1 MRLLLFVFFI
11 FCNLSVW
18 AQKETISGKVID
30 AETGFLLPFAS
41 ISFNDFSNGS
51 VSNAEGIY
59 IMDIPVDRLKD
70 SLYFSYM
77 GYKTLCVNIKSL
89 MRDGNVLLHSAQ
101 INLAEIPVHS
111 QTLSTLKIIKLVK
124 ENFSKNHPKANQ
136 IQRIFYHSS
145 NTTPFSEANRMKVLK
160 TSFADLDQGL
170 VDEVL
175 EVIPEDIKSYRDV
188 IVDLHSYNAQKK
200 IIPVE
205 GISLQE
211 STALSVQKQI
221 EKKLLSLTEDIEN
234 SFKDDR
240 LYYKLSSGIIS
251 TKLEIDES
259 DTEEKD
265 SFMRNNNDSTSY
277 FLNAEYLRNDLDN
290 FLVNTSDIN
299 SDNLEFISK
308 PKKYNYRKE
317 LTLFDDNWVYKISF
331 EPKEQGI
338 FQGVF
343 YISTVN
349 YAILQFDCEFAMGK
363 TTENINLFGIGHE
376 VNYKKIQVIFE
387 KMDSTYFV
395 KYVNAEKKDFFS
407 MDRNFFMKKKEKR
420 FFLDKT
426 LNKIKFS
433 IDMQFELKSRWEL
446 LVINRQNLTK
456 ETFELDDEPKK
467 ITIKKEFIYNA
478 DMWDHGSVIV
488 PSAELINFRRINE

>member
-1 MRLLLFVFFI
+1 M
-11 FCNLSVW
+11 W
-18 AQKETISGKVID
+18 AQKETISGKVLD

-51 VSNAEGIY
+51 VSNSEGIY
-59 IMDIPVDRLKD
+59 IMDIPVYRLKD

-77 GYKTLCVNIKSL
+77 GYKTLCVSIKSL
-89 MRDGNVLLHSAQ
+89 MRDGNVSLQSAQ

-175 EVIPEDIKSYRDV
+175 KVIPEDIKSYRDV
-188 IVDLHSYNAQKK
+188 IVDLYSYNAQKK

-259 DTEEKD
+259 DTEDKD
-265 SFMRNNNDSTSY
+265 SLMRNNNDSTSY
-277 FLNAEYLRNDLDN
+277 LLNAENFRNDLDN

-349 YAILQFDCEFAMGK
+349 YAILQFDCEFAIGK

-376 VNYKKIQVIFE
+376 VNHKKIQVIFE

-456 ETFELDDEPKK
+456 ETFELNDEPKK
-467 ITIKKEFIYNA
+467 ITIKKEFIYSA

>member
-1 MRLLLFVFFI
+1 
-11 FCNLSVW
+11 
-18 AQKETISGKVID
+18 
-30 AETGFLLPFAS
+30 
-41 ISFNDFSNGS
+41 
-51 VSNAEGIY
+51 
-59 IMDIPVDRLKD
+59 
-70 SLYFSYM
+70 
-77 GYKTLCVNIKSL
+77 
-89 MRDGNVLLHSAQ
+89 
-101 INLAEIPVHS
+101 
-111 QTLSTLKIIKLVK
+111 
-124 ENFSKNHPKANQ
+124 
-136 IQRIFYHSS
+136 
-145 NTTPFSEANRMKVLK
+145 MKVLK

-188 IVDLHSYNAQKK
+188 IVDLYSYDAQKK

-221 EKKLLSLTEDIEN
+221 EKKLLRLTEDIEN

-259 DTEEKD
+259 DTEDKD
-265 SFMRNNNDSTSY
+265 SLMRNNNDSTSY
-277 FLNAEYLRNDLDN
+277 FLNAENLRNDLDN

-349 YAILQFDCEFAMGK
+349 YAILQFDCEFAIGK

-376 VNYKKIQVIFE
+376 VNHKKIQVIFE

-446 LVINRQNLTK
+446 LVINRHNLTK
-456 ETFELDDEPKK
+456 ETFELNDEPKK
-467 ITIKKEFIYNA
+467 ITIKKEFIYSA

>member
-1 MRLLLFVFFI
+1 MRLLFFVFFI
-11 FCNLSVW
+11 VCNLSVW
-18 AQKETISGKVID
+18 AQIETISGKVLD
-30 AETGFLLPFAS
+30 AETGFVLPFAS

-51 VSNAEGIY
+51 VSNSEGIY
-59 IMDIPVDRLKD
+59 IMNIPVDRLKD
-70 SLYFSYM
+70 SLHFSYM
-77 GYKTLCVNIKSL
+77 GYKKLCVSIKSL
-89 MRDGNVLLHSAQ
+89 LRDGNVSLNSAH

-124 ENFSKNHPKANQ
+124 ENFPKNHPKINQ
-136 IQRIFYHSS
+136 IQRLFYHSS

-160 TSFADLDQGL
+160 TSFLDLDQAL
-170 VDEVL
+170 VDEIL
-175 EVIPEDIKSYRDV
+175 EVIPENIKSYRDV
-188 IVDLHSYNAQKK
+188 IVDLYSYDAQKK
-200 IIPVE
+200 IIPIE

-211 STALSVQKQI
+211 STALSIQNQI
-221 EKKLLSLTEDIEN
+221 EKRLLSLTEDIEN
-234 SFKDDR
+234 SFEDDG
-240 LYYKLSSGIIS
+240 LYYKLSTGIIS

-259 DTEEKD
+259 DNEDKD
-265 SFMRNNNDSTSY
+265 SLMRNNDDSTTY
-277 FLNAEYLRNDLDN
+277 FLKAEYLRNDLDN

-299 SDNLEFISK
+299 SDNLEFINK
-308 PKKYNYRKE
+308 PNKYNYRKE

-331 EPKEQGI
+331 EPKEKGI

-349 YAILQFDCEFAMGK
+349 YAILELDYEFATGK
-363 TTENINLFGIGHE
+363 TTENINLFGIGHK
-376 VNYKKIQVIFE
+376 VNYKKVQVIFE

-433 IDMQFELKSRWEL
+433 IDMQFEIKSRWEL

-456 ETFELDDEPKK
+456 ETFELNDEPEK
-467 ITIKKEFIYNA
+467 ITIKKEFIYSA

-488 PSAELINFRRINE
+488 PNAELINSRRIIE

>member
-1 MRLLLFVFFI
+1 M
-11 FCNLSVW
+11 W
-18 AQKETISGKVID
+18 AQKETISGKVLD

-51 VSNAEGIY
+51 VSNSEGIY

-77 GYKTLCVNIKSL
+77 GYKTLCVSIKSL
-89 MRDGNVLLHSAQ
+89 MRDGNVSLQSAQ

-188 IVDLHSYNAQKK
+188 IVDLYSYDAQKK

-221 EKKLLSLTEDIEN
+221 EKKLLRLTEDIEN

-251 TKLEIDES
+251 TKIEIDES
-259 DTEEKD
+259 DTEDKD
-265 SFMRNNNDSTSY
+265 SLMRNNNDSTSY
-277 FLNAEYLRNDLDN
+277 FLNAENLRNDLDN

-349 YAILQFDCEFAMGK
+349 YAILQFDCEFAIGK

-376 VNYKKIQVIFE
+376 VNHKKIQVIFE

-446 LVINRQNLTK
+446 LVINRHNLTK
-456 ETFELDDEPKK
+456 ETFELNDEPKK
-467 ITIKKEFIYNA
+467 ITIKKEFIYSA

-488 PSAELINFRRINE
+488 PSAELINFRRING